1 MIHKLLENRNVVLAS
16 ASPRRKT
23 IFEMIGVP
31 VLIHPAYIDETIVYK
46 HPRRSAIGHAR
57 EKAEAVARIM
67 DPDCIVVAADTIV
80 YLDGEILNKP
90 VSPQQATEYLSR
102 LSDRTHAVYT
112 GVCVTRGIREV
123 YDCERTAVTFNP
135 LSDSEISQYL
145 KTNEP
150 FDKAGAYG
158 IQGYGSQFIRKING
172 CYFNVMG
179 FPVHLFQ
186 QMLHRLFEIA

>member
-1 MIHKLLENRNVVLAS
+1 MIHTLLEGRKVVLAS

-23 IFEMIGVP
+23 IFEMIGVKT
-31 VLIHPAYIDETIVYK
+31 LIHPSHIDETIVYK
-46 HPRRSAIGHAR
+46 QPRRSAIGHAR

-90 VSPQQATEYLSR
+90 ISTDQAVEYLKR
-102 LSDRTHAVYT
+102 LSGNTHSVYT

-123 YDCERTAVTFNP
+123 YDCERTSVTFKE
-135 LSDSEISQYL
+135 LSDTEIQQYL
-145 KTNEP
+145 ETQEP

-158 IQGYGSQFIRKING
+158 IQGYGSQFISKLNG

-186 QMLHRLFEIA
+186 KMLHQLLGTE